1 MRRTF
6 TKHWAY
12 KYICL
17 STNCQFWFISYY
29 VFKIIKHQK
38 CKMCLQ
44 CVEITSMY
52 CKWFVLHPVAVFHH
66 HHNHRRRFQVIFFS
80 VVGSRLQGFDN
91 DHNYWSTFLH
101 KSDLQI
107 YNISEMNFI
116 LCLQFDQYS
125 IWDVNCHFHWIIK

>member
-66 HHNHRRRFQVIFFS
+66 HHHRRRFQVIWEAVYKALTTTTIIDLLFCIRVICKS
-80 VVGSRLQGFDN
+80 TTSRKWILFYAFN
-91 DHNYWSTFLH
+91 LTNILFEMLTVISTE
-101 KSDLQI
+101 S
-107 YNISEMNFI
+107 
-116 LCLQFDQYS
+116 
-125 IWDVNCHFHWIIK
+125 